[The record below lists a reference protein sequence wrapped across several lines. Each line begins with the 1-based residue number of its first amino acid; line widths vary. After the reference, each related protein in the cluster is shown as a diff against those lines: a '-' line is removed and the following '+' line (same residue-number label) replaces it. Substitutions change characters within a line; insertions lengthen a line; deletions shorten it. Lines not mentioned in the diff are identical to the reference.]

1 MKKIIPIIILVLIII
16 PSVAFASWW
25 NPFSWFNNWNFSN
38 KVEVVNIVSNEKEI
52 SKNDV
57 LDEKQKIEIRESKNK
72 SIQDVQRIQN
82 TSDVINLKETVKT
95 LEDKITTLENENN
108 KIKTVVIKNIK
119 IEPEITLSKS
129 IINNDGVDRA
139 KLSIKAK
146 NSIGEIIPNKNIEVT
161 TSVSDSFRE
170 VQNKV
175 EIIKTNDE
183 GEVIYYTPTTTVYNR
198 CGMYMNVTIKID
210 NIFVYGKTINIKNVK
225 DISESKVNGNIFM
238 TVCP

>member
-108 KIKTVVIKNIK
+108 KIKTVVIKN
-119 IEPEITLSKS
+119 
-129 IINNDGVDRA
+129 
-139 KLSIKAK
+139 
-146 NSIGEIIPNKNIEVT
+146 NI
-161 TSVSDSFRE
+161 D
-170 VQNKV
+170 
-175 EIIKTNDE
+175 DE
-183 GEVIYYTPTTTVYNR
+183 E
-198 CGMYMNVTIKID
+198 
-210 NIFVYGKTINIKNVK
+210 
-225 DISESKVNGNIFM
+225 
-238 TVCP
+238 